1 MGGASAAHA
10 GGRAAS
16 MKTMQHPELDVVV
29 SQQLKR
35 LWSLLSEMD
44 AAHLQRLAR
53 AASKQR
59 SGKSTR
65 RPRAA

>member
-1 MGGASAAHA
+1 ME
-10 GGRAAS
+10 
-16 MKTMQHPELDVVV
+16 HPEMDAVV

-53 AASKQR
+53 SA
-59 SGKSTR
+59 GKPRKSSQGR
-65 RPRAA
+65 RAA

>member
-1 MGGASAAHA
+1 ME
-10 GGRAAS
+10 
-16 MKTMQHPELDVVV
+16 HPEMGTVV

-53 AASKQR
+53 SA
-59 SGKSTR
+59 GKPRTKPSHGR
-65 RPRAA
+65 RAA

>member
-1 MGGASAAHA
+1 ME
-10 GGRAAS
+10 
-16 MKTMQHPELDVVV
+16 HPEMDAVV

-35 LWSLLSEMD
+35 LWALLSEMD

-53 AASKQR
+53 SA
-59 SGKSTR
+59 GKPRAKPSH

>member
-1 MGGASAAHA
+1 MGGASAASA

-16 MKTMQHPELDVVV
+16 MKAMEHPEMDVMV

-53 AASKQR
+53 AAGKAR
-59 SGKSTR
+59 SGKSSHGR
-65 RPRAA
+65 HAA

>member
-1 MGGASAAHA
+1 M
-10 GGRAAS
+10 
-16 MKTMQHPELDVVV
+16 DVLV

-53 AASKQR
+53 SA
-59 SGKSTR
+59 GKPRKSPQGR
-65 RPRAA
+65 RAA